1 MSVGLG
7 IIPLVNPSVSR
18 LKGALFSV
26 LPSFAL
32 LCLLWGIRP
41 CVAEAV
47 QVFQANLVPCCK
59 KREFAPGRRPPEPCS
74 LQVQSTLQEL
84 HWHCT

>member
-1 MSVGLG
+1 MNVGLG
-7 IIPLVNPSVSR
+7 IIPLVNLSVSH

-26 LPSFAL
+26 LPPFAL

-41 CVAEAV
+41 CVVEAE

-59 KREFAPGRRPPEPCS
+59 KREFAPGQRPPEPCS